1 MHRQHH
7 YTQMWM
13 PIQWTYT
20 IYASAIK
27 EISLNIIS
35 WEPFSQ
41 IHRVMRGWFIYLF
54 MVVAAL
60 LLDPLNSLLILSID
74 KFQTIEN
81 WISHA
86 IVIYTQHLLQC
97 TYSIGIDHKKL
108 LEQSYIEIL
117 LIFSLYQNTMQRLD
131 HAKNIEWTCN
141 QSTHDLT
148 LKEPNLDNI

>member
-1 MHRQHH
+1 
-7 YTQMWM
+7 MWM
-13 PIQWTYT
+13 PIQWRYT
-20 IYASAIK
+20 IYANPIK
-27 EISLNIIS
+27 ETLLSIIP
-35 WEPFSQ
+35 WELFCL
-41 IHRVMRGWFIYLF
+41 IHRGMRGWVFLL

-60 LLDPLNSLLILSID
+60 LLDPLNSLLLLSTT

-141 QSTHDLT
+141 QSTHDLA
-148 LKEPNLDNI
+148 LKEPNLDSI